1 MDCARADNHGPE
13 IFADSGLLENAEPG
27 GMMEVKVSLAD
38 EDVLQLTTFEELF
51 AGFAHEI
58 AQPLNA
64 IMIASQVIQLKMEAT
79 ALSGDEKAFF
89 VQRLNIVTSQIQ
101 KVSHLLESFR
111 AFGRRGKSDSGGPI
125 DVHRI
130 FSRVYGLMAQQFA
143 ARGIQVAV
151 EAANDLPLILKQLGK
166 IEGAIVQG
174 LAFARDAISAIGQ
187 WHGDADIDYERSLQI
202 KLIEIQGASG
212 MHLLWNK
219 GQMPMETVPVSPDH
233 HVGLVAA
240 GSVLRSMGGALETGA
255 TSLRLIFSQ

>member
-1 MDCARADNHGPE
+1 MD
-13 IFADSGLLENAEPG
+13 I
-27 GMMEVKVSLAD
+27 KVSLAD
-38 EDVLQLTTFEELF
+38 EDILQLTTFEELF

-79 ALSGDEKAFF
+79 SLTGDEKAFF
-89 VQRLNIVTSQIQ
+89 VQRLNIVTSQIH

-111 AFGRRGKSDSGGPI
+111 AFSRRGQSESGGPA
-125 DVHRI
+125 DVHMV
-130 FSRVYGLMAQQFA
+130 FTRVYSLMAQQFA

-151 EAANDLPLILKQLGK
+151 EAPNDLPLILKQLGK

-174 LAFARDAISAIGQ
+174 LAFTRDAISAIGQ
-187 WHGDADIDYERSLQI
+187 WHGNAGIEYERSLQI
-202 KLIEIQGASG
+202 KLIEIEGASG

-219 GQMPMETVPVSPDH
+219 GQIPSEAVPVSPDH

-240 GSVLRSMGGALETGA
+240 RSVLLSMGGVLETGD
-255 TSLRLIFSQ
+255 TSLRLVFSQ